1 MSESIAK
8 KVGEALKGF
17 RGKVEFQ
24 EMLGKYTSLKV
35 GGKADALVFPANLED
50 LVFLLERIRDH
61 KLPFF
66 ILGAGSNLIIRD
78 GGIRG
83 VVIKLNHFNRI
94 EKKDSERIYAE
105 AGVFLPRLLKYT
117 LEESLT
123 GFEFIC
129 SIPGSV
135 GGALKM
141 NAGIP
146 GREISDLVE
155 SVRVLTLKGD
165 LIEIDKKDAS
175 FGYRSSRFP
184 NGILL
189 GALFRLRGAPKH
201 EVQENIALLLKKR
214 RETQPLSYPNVGSI
228 FKNPKG
234 GYAGKLIEEVG
245 LKGFQIGGAQIS
257 EKHANFIINK
267 GSATADDIL
276 QLIRKA
282 GREVETSKG
291 IVLELEAKIVGE
303 YAVNR

>member
-1 MSESIAK
+1 MSEPIVK
-8 KVGEALKGF
+8 KVEEALKGF
-17 RGKVEFQ
+17 RGKIEFR
-24 EMLGKYTSLKV
+24 EPLGKYTSLKV
-35 GGKADALVFPANLED
+35 GGKGDALVFPSGLED
-50 LVFLLERIRDH
+50 LLFLLERIRGN
-61 KLPFF
+61 KLPYF
-66 ILGAGSNLIIRD
+66 IIGAGSNLIIRD

-94 EKKDSERIYAE
+94 VKKEPEKIYAE

-117 LEESLT
+117 LEESLS
-123 GFEFIC
+123 GFESIC

-146 GREISDLVE
+146 GWEISDIVE
-155 SVRVLTLKGD
+155 SVQVLTLKGD
-165 LIEIDKKDAS
+165 RVEISNKEAS

-189 GALFRLRGAPKH
+189 GATFKLKSAPKH
-201 EVQENIALLLKKR
+201 EIQEKIALLLKKR

-234 GYAGKLIEEVG
+234 GYAGKLIEEAG

-276 QLIRKA
+276 QLIKKA
-282 GREVETSKG
+282 GREVETRKG
-291 IVLELEAKIVGE
+291 IVLELEARIVGE
-303 YAVNR
+303 YAVNG